1 MSNHQ
6 PTPQD
11 YEDARQ
17 DQALAEAARAC
28 EDMDPTTLNDFLQ
41 AQAVILGAMLAR
53 RARVTKPS
61 QDLPF

>member
-53 RARVTKPS
+53 RSRPVKPAS
-61 QDLPF
+61 DLPF